1 MPSLPN
7 VPNVLRVQMQGHV
20 GIDADWITRFHLQYS
35 GTAPTSAQLN
45 ALAGVIRAGWG
56 TNLKALLPASAGLDS
71 VSIEDLSSLTA
82 AVGIDTTGVVGTRA
96 GSLIPG
102 GTAVV
107 VSYRIARRYK
117 GGHPRGYWVAG
128 VSADLGDAQQWAGA
142 FLTAFQTG
150 IDAFFAAAI
159 GTPWTGGGTLAHCN
173 VSYYHGFTVVTNPTT
188 GRARNVPTLRGTPV
202 VDLVTARVAQDNLG
216 TQRRRN

>member
-1 MPSLPN
+1 MPALPN
-7 VPNVLRVQMQGHV
+7 VAAVLRVQLQGHV
-20 GIDADWITRFHLQYS
+20 GIDADWITRFYLSYT

-45 ALAGVIRAGWG
+45 SLAGVIRAAWG
-56 TNLKALLPASAGLDS
+56 TNVKALLPASAGLDS
-71 VSIEDLSSLTA
+71 VTIQDLTSLTSA
-82 AVGIDTTGVVGTRA
+82 IGIDTTGIVGTRA

-102 GTAVV
+102 GTSMV

-117 GGHPRGYWVAG
+117 GGHPRGYWVMG

-142 FLTAFQTG
+142 FLTAAQTA

-159 GTPWTGGGTLAHCN
+159 GTPWTGGGTLAHVN
-173 VSYYHGFTVVTNPTT
+173 VSYYHGFTVHTNPTT

-202 VDLVTARVAQDNLG
+202 VDAVTSRVAQDNIG